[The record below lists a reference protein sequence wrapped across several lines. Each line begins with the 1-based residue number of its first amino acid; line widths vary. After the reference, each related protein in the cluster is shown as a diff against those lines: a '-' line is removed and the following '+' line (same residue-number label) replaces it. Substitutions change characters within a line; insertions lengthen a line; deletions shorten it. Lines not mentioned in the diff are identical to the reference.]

1 MYQYHPTWYFSHLYY
16 TKQVYITLT
25 THFENLLHPHVLFEL
40 SNNNTVFFPIQL
52 FAKFSFPSSV
62 FSPSLCLFRQYEC
75 ATVQG
80 QQTKTEAD
88 RSNHCIFASSLGSFL
103 NTTVETPWLQP
114 SATPAILIPELQSLS
129 KSFKQPFGFICDF
142 CICFQLRKY
151 INAKQRKTWKH
162 KTEKE
167 QTCQGKRQQWE
178 SDINREESKVM
189 TNPQYDLPVTF
200 VFWFNCPW
208 LPINDIRFN
217 LVKQKILHNQYIYIY
232 IYHIISYYI

>member
-1 MYQYHPTWYFSHLYY
+1 M
-16 TKQVYITLT
+16 
-25 THFENLLHPHVLFEL
+25 
-40 SNNNTVFFPIQL
+40 
-52 FAKFSFPSSV
+52 
-62 FSPSLCLFRQYEC
+62 
-75 ATVQG
+75 QG
-80 QQTKTEAD
+80 HKTKTEAD
-88 RSNHCIFASSLGSFL
+88 RSNHCIFASSLGSSL
-103 NTTVETPWLQP
+103 NTTVE
-114 SATPAILIPELQSLS
+114 PADYDVAPPLPFLLQSFNLS
-129 KSFKQPFGFICDF
+129 KSFEQPFGFICEF
-142 CICFQLRKY
+142 CICFQLKKY

-232 IYHIISYYI
+232 IYIILYHIIYNKSWA